1 MYFDCENNVAKP
13 AEQYRDHMLYY
24 LSSVQTRSIFWQYQ
38 KPFEMQIEY
47 RSDQPYLTADQ

>member
-1 MYFDCENNVAKP
+1 MYFDCENNVVKP

-24 LSSVQTRSIFWQYQ
+24 LSSAQTRRIFWQYQ